1 MTKAEQ
7 ALDKRSKPQTLASS
21 SLDSIQYILALPVII
36 KQPRTIYLTHR
47 SAVFSLYD
55 EDKNSFTLLDGCKG

>member
-7 ALDKRSKPQTLASS
+7 ALDKRSKPQTLANS

-36 KQPRTIYLTHR
+36 KQPRTSYLTHR
-47 SAVFSLYD
+47 SAVFCLH
-55 EDKNSFTLLDGCKG
+55 EDKNRFTLLDCHKD